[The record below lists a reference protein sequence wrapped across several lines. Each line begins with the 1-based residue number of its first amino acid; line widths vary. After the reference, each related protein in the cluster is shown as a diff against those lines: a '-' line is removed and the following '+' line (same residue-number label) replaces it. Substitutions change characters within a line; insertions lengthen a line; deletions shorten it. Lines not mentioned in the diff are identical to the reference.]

1 VYDRSSDKETC
12 KLSHKY
18 LIQIRMYIHSFFKSV
33 CHFEYWKRSMQYA
46 WLPDNTNWKVKY
58 VVKDYR
64 NDEYEA
70 GWLSSSCY

>member
-1 VYDRSSDKETC
+1 VYVILNTEKE
-12 KLSHKY
+12 HA
-18 LIQIRMYIHSFFKSV
+18 
-33 CHFEYWKRSMQYA
+33 W

>member
-1 VYDRSSDKETC
+1 
-12 KLSHKY
+12 
-18 LIQIRMYIHSFFKSV
+18 
-33 CHFEYWKRSMQYA
+33 MQYA

-70 GWLSSSCY
+70 GCLSSSFNMYYLCHCQY